1 METLLVGAPLGNNLQ
16 PDTVRSGA
24 LFKCPI
30 STLTKDCKQ
39 VETDGRRLPSGLYKP
54 QDKDVFYDDLQE
66 EDNSLKGPGPDE
78 IKNGQWLGVTVK
90 SSNPSNGGKVLV
102 CAHRYIKSPQ
112 LNDTHHGLGLC
123 HLLNASLGWE
133 EALEPCEGKP
143 MQNEHLEYA
152 YCQAGTSLAFLEDG
166 TALMGAPGPHTW
178 RGTIFAKMT
187 VGDFLS
193 RDKNFYSSPLNQ
205 LSEPIDKYSYLGMS
219 VTGGRFFDKHKI
231 TYVSGASRAN
241 LTGQVYFIE
250 KIKNSN
256 EMAIRLILKGVQVAS
271 NYGYEL
277 LAADVNGDGYDDLLV
292 AAPFF
297 FNNTVGGAVYI
308 YYNLRACTA
317 NYTCT
322 PDQILTGKEESRF
335 GFAMAALGDINKD
348 GYNDIAIGAPY
359 ETYEAQSH
367 SGAIYIY
374 LGNHDQL
381 NQKEAQK
388 ISIPQYTTIGYSLS
402 GGVDMDGNGYP
413 DLLTGA
419 YNEDTVILFKTRP
432 IVDIEIDVQGEEMRN
447 IDVTKKGCK
456 ADPTSTHSCFSF
468 AICIRTNRGRPPKE
482 QMSYELKADCC
493 KTKRQYIRV
502 KLNST
507 SESNILTQDF
517 RMHKNPTCRSH
528 TVYIKDGIRD
538 ILSPIEFSVNYQ
550 LQDTPHSPI
559 LNQTSTKDFQATF
572 LKDCGSN
579 EVCESELKVSVGL
592 AIEPIDPEN
601 NYYALDLGN
610 VEELNV
616 QVNVSNEGESAYEAQ
631 LLIIHSKSL
640 SYIALNDKMGDI
652 KCVYHNDT
660 CIACNLG
667 NPFGKKKTEDK
678 KEVHLGL
685 RFENRNNVN
694 NDGILEFHAKVNT
707 TSNITTT
714 SVTSATAKVAV
725 KMTPNIK
732 IDTYGTSYVNYGG
745 RVQGESAFRYF
756 DEIGSRIS
764 HRYQV
769 TNEGK
774 WAVSNLEAYI
784 DWPIQIQSSRA
795 EGKWL
800 LYLESTPHVDFEST
814 QIKCEIM
821 APHVAN
827 EKNYTN
833 RPSMSP
839 ENLEMSP
846 LSSFDTQP
854 PPFNTRN
861 RRSVEGNQE
870 VEEDIMP
877 ARLMLG
883 SGELIKIITPLIVQ
897 LARQNVPKSSAN
909 CQLSQATLVQL

>member
-1 METLLVGAPLGNNLQ
+1 MW
-16 PDTVRSGA
+16 
-24 LFKCPI
+24 F
-30 STLTKDCKQ
+30 
-39 VETDGRRLPSGLYKP
+39 
-54 QDKDVFYDDLQE
+54 FY
-66 EDNSLKGPGPDE
+66 
-78 IKNGQWLGVTVK
+78 
-90 SSNPSNGGKVLV
+90 
-102 CAHRYIKSPQ
+102 
-112 LNDTHHGLGLC
+112 
-123 HLLNASLGWE
+123 
-133 EALEPCEGKP
+133 
-143 MQNEHLEYA
+143 
-152 YCQAGTSLAFLEDG
+152 LA
-166 TALMGAPGPHTW
+166 
-178 RGTIFAKMT
+178 
-187 VGDFLS
+187 
-193 RDKNFYSSPLNQ
+193 
-205 LSEPIDKYSYLGMS
+205 
-219 VTGGRFFDKHKI
+219 
-231 TYVSGASRAN
+231 
-241 LTGQVYFIE
+241 
-250 KIKNSN
+250 
-256 EMAIRLILKGVQVAS
+256 
-271 NYGYEL
+271 
-277 LAADVNGDGYDDLLV
+277 
-292 AAPFF
+292 
-297 FNNTVGGAVYI
+297 
-308 YYNLRACTA
+308 
-317 NYTCT
+317 
-322 PDQILTGKEESRF
+322 
-335 GFAMAALGDINKD
+335 
-348 GYNDIAIGAPY
+348 
-359 ETYEAQSH
+359 
-367 SGAIYIY
+367 
-374 LGNHDQL
+374 
-381 NQKEAQK
+381 
-388 ISIPQYTTIGYSLS
+388 
-402 GGVDMDGNGYP
+402 
-413 DLLTGA
+413 
-419 YNEDTVILFKTRP
+419 
-432 IVDIEIDVQGEEMRN
+432 
-447 IDVTKKGCK
+447 
-456 ADPTSTHSCFSF
+456 
-468 AICIRTNRGRPPKE
+468 
-482 QMSYELKADCC
+482 
-493 KTKRQYIRV
+493 
-502 KLNST
+502 
-507 SESNILTQDF
+507 
-517 RMHKNPTCRSH
+517 
-528 TVYIKDGIRD
+528 
-538 ILSPIEFSVNYQ
+538 
-550 LQDTPHSPI
+550 
-559 LNQTSTKDFQATF
+559 
-572 LKDCGSN
+572 
-579 EVCESELKVSVGL
+579 
-592 AIEPIDPEN
+592 IDPEN

-640 SYIALNDKMGDI
+640 SYIALNDKMVSIEEEKSMTHLLLLLLLFFLQGDI

-707 TSNITTT
+707 TSNITAT

-861 RRSVEGNQE
+861 RRSVEESQE

-883 SGELIKIITPLIVQ
+883 SGELIKNNYTFVSNLEIYL
-897 LARQNVPKSSAN
+897 
-909 CQLSQATLVQL
+909 